1 MDDFD
6 YKKYSLEKLETWMR
20 DALTAAEATPNEI
33 YDIIRGVV
41 EEEYHYFKYQTGRCN
56 DLLALINGN
65 RIIQEVT
72 ATGELWD
79 KEDAILSCDKD
90 DPSPECKKNWVDFW
104 EETYY
109 PEEHKKSKEPSVE
122 DIMPPW
128 GHSNLEALRYTEEE
142 LNAMCERAA
151 SEAEKQKCRE
161 YNLREAEYYDKRAKL
176 DAEVEAIKKA
186 GGYEWTPPT
195 SSEYTH
201 AKIQAASPY
210 NDGFTQ
216 EYYQNIVDKYEGKK
230 DKVVKWQLP
239 VEVDGASGEY
249 FINFP
254 DDLLEAANLKEGD
267 QVEWIKQG
275 NGSYLLKKV

>member
-90 DPSPECKKNWVDFW
+90 DPSPECQKSWNSFW
-104 EETYY
+104 EDVDE
-109 PEEHKKSKEPSVE
+109 K
-122 DIMPPW
+122 
-128 GHSNLEALRYTEEE
+128 HS
-142 LNAMCERAA
+142 
-151 SEAEKQKCRE
+151 RE
-161 YNLREAEYYDKRAKL
+161 YNLREAEYYNQRAKL
-176 DAEVEAIKKA
+176 DAEYEAIKAA
-186 GGYEWTPPT
+186 GGYEWTPEP
-195 SSEYTH
+195 
-201 AKIQAASPY
+201 P
-210 NDGFTQ
+210 
-216 EYYQNIVDKYEGKK
+216 K

-239 VEVDGASGEY
+239 VQQNEEDY
-249 FINFP
+249 FVEFP
-254 DDLLEAANLKEGD
+254 NDLLEAANLKEGD
-267 QVEWIKQG
+267 TVEWVDNG
-275 NGSYLLKKV
+275 DGSYLLKKV